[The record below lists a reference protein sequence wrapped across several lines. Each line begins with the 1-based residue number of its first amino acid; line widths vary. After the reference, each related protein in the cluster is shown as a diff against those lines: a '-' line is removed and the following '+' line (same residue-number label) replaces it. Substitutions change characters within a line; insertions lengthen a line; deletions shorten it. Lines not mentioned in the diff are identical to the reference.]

1 MSVPEHS
8 WRVSAQELPEM
19 FMCQSYG
26 NNVKYITHLQS
37 DTLSN
42 GGIELVINIAMG
54 IRNLALEARAKK

>member
-1 MSVPEHS
+1 
-8 WRVSAQELPEM
+8 M